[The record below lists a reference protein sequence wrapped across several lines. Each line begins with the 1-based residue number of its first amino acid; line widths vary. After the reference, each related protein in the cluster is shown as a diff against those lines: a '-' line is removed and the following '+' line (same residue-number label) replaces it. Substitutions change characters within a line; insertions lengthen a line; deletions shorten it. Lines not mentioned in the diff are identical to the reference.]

1 MKRRELFEQIEAR
14 HAKRARRL
22 VGRDDAARLRW
33 LIRFAEDGG
42 GRTSRLP
49 SVNFDRVAAAIEAF
63 AERGGAL
70 ARSVGRDLTVEAAE
84 QLARIVR
91 DGLRAYANQVT
102 PDFSAVDVHSLQF
115 SLVPGS
121 DSSPWMGPWRPLFLI
136 AVGEVVR
143 AERHRLRT
151 CAAPSCDRLYFRRK
165 RALYCSAK
173 CSRQERMRRFR
184 KDVERYRLRR
194 HEYYLRRLARI
205 KRVSIE
211 SMRKKVKRRPPQ
223 P

>member
-102 PDFSAVDVHSLQF
+102 PISQPSMSTACS
-115 SLVPGS
+115 SRWCRAATAVPGW
-121 DSSPWMGPWRPLFLI
+121 DPGTPCF
-136 AVGEVVR
+136 
-143 AERHRLRT
+143 
-151 CAAPSCDRLYFRRK
+151 
-165 RALYCSAK
+165 
-173 CSRQERMRRFR
+173 
-184 KDVERYRLRR
+184 
-194 HEYYLRRLARI
+194 
-205 KRVSIE
+205 
-211 SMRKKVKRRPPQ
+211 
-223 P
+223 